1 MVYNPKLSIYP
12 DIILEKIKR
21 ICERRKEIYNNAP
34 SDSNVKIELTTE
46 RCESP
51 YCPLDHTFIKI
62 TADYMLGEELLN
74 ICRYVKRNK
83 IPLLY
88 RNHSFYIVLD

>member
-1 MVYNPKLSIYP
+1 MTYDPKLSLDP
-12 DIILEKIKR
+12 DKILEKIKQ
-21 ICERRKEIYNNAP
+21 ICERRKELYEDAP
-34 SDSNVKIELTTE
+34 LNSNIKVELTTE

-62 TADYMLGEELLN
+62 TTDYILGEELLN
-74 ICRYVKRNK
+74 ICRYTKRNK

-88 RNHSFYIVLD
+88 RNNSFYIVLS

>member
-1 MVYNPKLSIYP
+1 MTYDPKLSLDP
-12 DIILEKIKR
+12 EKILEKIKQ
-21 ICERRKEIYNNAP
+21 ICERRKEIYDNAP
-34 SDSNVKIELTTE
+34 ITSNIKIELITE

-51 YCPLDHTFIKI
+51 HCPFDHTFIKI
-62 TADYMLGEELLN
+62 TADYMMGNELLN

-88 RNHSFYIVLD
+88 RNNSFYIILN